1 MAVRR
6 FILGNGRLLVHLAV
20 FFWYAFTLW
29 QNVSI
34 TSPLHPGNRTYGGRW
49 KYLTVIDLV
58 LQLLFFG
65 VCVLADVVSLLSNGK
80 EKPSYLSQL
89 KSVRDMMF
97 SALAFPVGVFVV
109 FTFWSL
115 YIYDRDL
122 VYPKMLDEIIPL
134 WLNHAMHTFILPLLL
149 LETYIVPHH
158 YPSKKMGLLGLT
170 AFCFLYLMWI
180 FWINYASG
188 IWVYPILAKLNTVG
202 LAVFLTVSALIMVP
216 FYLLGEKL
224 NSVFWGTSEK
234 EKLS

>member
-49 KYLTVIDLV
+49 KYLTVIDL
-58 LQLLFFG
+58 
-65 VCVLADVVSLLSNGK
+65 
-80 EKPSYLSQL
+80 
-89 KSVRDMMF
+89 
-97 SALAFPVGVFVV
+97 FVV

-224 NSVFWGTSEK
+224 NSVFWVWTLTRNQSGGFFCIFLKTC
-234 EKLS
+234 